1 MMLSNFDEDLS
12 QQIKI
17 NIQTE
22 KSVFFSKI
30 QGHFVLRMMDM
41 CIQGNWDA

>member
-30 QGHFVLRMMDM
+30 QGYFVYKND
-41 CIQGNWDA
+41 GYVYPG

>member
-1 MMLSNFDEDLS
+1 MLSNFDEDLS

-30 QGHFVLRMMDM
+30 QGHFVYKND
-41 CIQGNWDA
+41 GYVYPG

>member
-1 MMLSNFDEDLS
+1 MLSNFDEDLS

-22 KSVFFSKI
+22 RSVFFSKI
-30 QGHFVLRMMDM
+30 QGHFVLRIMDM
-41 CIQGNWDA
+41 RIQGNGDA